1 MTDQGHYTAEQRRQ
15 QEIADAPK
23 RKVTLK
29 NHHAKGQRYIYD
41 HTGKHHVF
49 GSGEEREVELTEA
62 HATALEEA
70 SKKGGD
76 LRVAGHDPEEHEQ
89 VRLAEAPEIPEE
101 QKSRAALAEAEAQ
114 LMEEGQEADKER
126 REKVAKMSGP
136 ALAAETG
143 IHMHARGAT
152 PDVVARPPD
161 APPKKK

>member
-1 MTDQGHYTAEQRRQ
+1 MAEAQEKVTTRKVKVKNTSATAKRWVYDAAGKQHILGPGEEAEVEVAEPQAEQM
-15 QEIADAPK
+15 EK
-23 RKVTLK
+23 
-29 NHHAKGQRYIYD
+29 
-41 HTGKHHVF
+41 
-49 GSGEEREVELTEA
+49 
-62 HATALEEA
+62 A
-70 SKKGGD
+70 SKAGGI
-76 LRVAGHDPEEHEQ
+76 LVEGHEPEEQAAH
-89 VRLAEAPEIPEE
+89 LAEPPEVPEE
-101 QKSRAALAEAEAQ
+101 QKSRAALAEAEEK